1 MYVEIIYHLIGNIYW
16 QYITAVQKFK
26 ISKIFNVFLKKR
38 GFLCLL
44 RLYLFDQKYRKNCNI
59 VKYYCNF

>member
-26 ISKIFNVFLKKR
+26 ISKIFNVFFKKKR
-38 GFLCLL
+38 FLMLI
-44 RLYLFDQKYRKNCNI
+44 KAVSI
-59 VKYYCNF
+59 